1 MKFIV
6 KLQIVSLV
14 FLGSSLFT
22 VALFAGQFDQLE
34 SDPGQRVENT
44 EFSDPVSSNTL
55 DALSGGQDMQID
67 NIDMLVSNMNLK
79 AQMEKNVLYSTSTG
93 ANTVSNG
100 AFSNANGI
108 STVIQNSGNQ
118 VIINNALILNLQIE

>member
-1 MKFIV
+1 MRLIV

-22 VALFAGQFDQLE
+22 EILFAGQFDQLE
-34 SDPGQRVENT
+34 SGPGQRVENT

-67 NIDMLVSNMNLK
+67 NIDMLVNNMNLK
-79 AQMEKNVLYSTSTG
+79 AQMEKNILYSTSTG
-93 ANTVSNG
+93 VNTVSND

-118 VIINNALILNLQIE
+118 VIINNALILNLQIQ